1 MPGLCSKRCNDNGI
15 IRFQLDCMNTLIY
28 FGYFFVYLLEDTLK
42 RDPTLSKKISSSYMF
57 HTLIKQMPFV
67 IRISCLSFMHFRQR
81 KKVEKSVTYGRF
93 WSAKHLNLC
102 PDTHFAPIFL
112 REQSWILEMS
122 KISMHAKVPF
132 C

>member
-1 MPGLCSKRCNDNGI
+1 MPDLCSKRCNDNGI
-15 IRFQLDCMNTLIY
+15 IRFQLGCMNTLIY
-28 FGYFFVYLLEDTLK
+28 YRYLFCLLMGGHIYKGTL
-42 RDPTLSKKISSSYMF
+42 LYKKISPSFMF

-81 KKVEKSVTYGRF
+81 KKVEKSVTYWRF
-93 WSAKHLNLC
+93 WSVKHLNLC
-102 PDTHFAPIFL
+102 PDTNFAPIFL
-112 REQSWILEMS
+112 REQSCILEMS